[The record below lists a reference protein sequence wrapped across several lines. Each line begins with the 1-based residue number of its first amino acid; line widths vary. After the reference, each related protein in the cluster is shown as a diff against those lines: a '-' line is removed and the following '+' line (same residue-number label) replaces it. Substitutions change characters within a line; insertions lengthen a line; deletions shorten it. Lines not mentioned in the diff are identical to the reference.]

1 MNNKK
6 HQQKKAKSSEQLCLF
21 GLTEENQIVEHK
33 RIEYPNKQPQEPKK
47 TQEELGDLWFERGDF
62 FTACWCYE
70 ECVRTEKIQD
80 KINQCKKRMGTE
92 TWFNRIDFENEVIE
106 HPFVETVSY
115 TRKDGYKYAG
125 GIKTV

>member
-6 HQQKKAKSSEQLCLF
+6 HQQKKAKSSEQLSLF

-47 TQEELGDLWFERGDF
+47 TQEELGDLWFERGDW
-62 FTACWCYE
+62 FTASWCYN

-80 KINQCKKRMGTE
+80 KLNLCRKNMGE
-92 TWFNRIDFENEVIE
+92 EEWSFYHPQVEKIE
-106 HPFVETVSY
+106 HEFVETVSY
-115 TRKDGYKYAG
+115 TRKNSYKYVNGMRVA
-125 GIKTV
+125 